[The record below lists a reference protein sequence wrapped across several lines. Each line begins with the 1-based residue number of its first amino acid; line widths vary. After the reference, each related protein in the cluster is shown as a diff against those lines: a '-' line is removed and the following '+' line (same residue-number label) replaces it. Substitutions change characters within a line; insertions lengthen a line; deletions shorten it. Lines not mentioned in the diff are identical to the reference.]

1 MRKLLL
7 SSIIVLTTFVFIGRL
22 AYLQLG
28 ADAARQQLDDTAIKT
43 IFTYPERGYIYDRNG
58 KLLVA
63 NQPSY
68 DIMVIPNEIEEFDK
82 HEFCKLLN
90 IDIEEFDKK
99 LNIIL
104 KKNSPWLPK
113 LFLSQLSKEK
123 YAFLQEKMR
132 KFKGFYIQ
140 KRSLRDYH
148 TKHAANVL
156 GYISQV
162 TEWETQNKNDYNSG
176 ELIGRQGIEKQY
188 EKELRGIK
196 GVKHIQKDRLNRDIG
211 SYKSGKFDTL
221 PESGKELTLS
231 IDIDLQAYGEYLMKN
246 KKGGIV
252 AIQPK
257 TGELL
262 SLVSTPTYAPS
273 LLVGRDRGKNYTK
286 MYNDS
291 IGKPLFDRGLQATY
305 PPGSPFKVVNA
316 LIALQEGVIDENYRV
331 TCYHGYYYGTRGKKM
346 GCHCPSG
353 ARRNLNIGIYESC
366 NAYFADIYQ
375 KIINKPGDV
384 RLGMDNWANHVK
396 SFGMGNYLGYDL
408 PIGQRGFVPISKYY
422 DRRYPRWYASNSL
435 SNAIGQGEILTTP
448 IQLANLA
455 AIMANRGYFYTPHIL
470 KKIDNEPLQNE
481 YYTVPKYTS
490 IDRKHFEPVIQG
502 MEDVFNRPTGTAR
515 TLKVNGIRIA
525 GKTGTAQNKIKID
538 GKATEL
544 TDHSIFIAFA
554 PVEDPKIAIA
564 VYVENG
570 YWGSRWAGKI
580 ASLMIEKHIRGEIS
594 RTDLETY
601 VLNDDYFIR
610 EYAKPYSG
618 KPFRINE

>member
-1 MRKLLL
+1 
-7 SSIIVLTTFVFIGRL
+7 
-22 AYLQLG
+22 
-28 ADAARQQLDDTAIKT
+28 
-43 IFTYPERGYIYDRNG
+43 
-58 KLLVA
+58 
-63 NQPSY
+63 
-68 DIMVIPNEIEEFDK
+68 
-82 HEFCKLLN
+82 
-90 IDIEEFDKK
+90 
-99 LNIIL
+99 
-104 KKNSPWLPK
+104 
-113 LFLSQLSKEK
+113 
-123 YAFLQEKMR
+123 
-132 KFKGFYIQ
+132 
-140 KRSLRDYH
+140 
-148 TKHAANVL
+148 
-156 GYISQV
+156 
-162 TEWETQNKNDYNSG
+162 
-176 ELIGRQGIEKQY
+176 
-188 EKELRGIK
+188 
-196 GVKHIQKDRLNRDIG
+196 
-211 SYKSGKFDTL
+211 
-221 PESGKELTLS
+221 
-231 IDIDLQAYGEYLMKN
+231 
-246 KKGGIV
+246 
-252 AIQPK
+252 
-257 TGELL
+257 
-262 SLVSTPTYAPS
+262 
-273 LLVGRDRGKNYTK
+273 
-286 MYNDS
+286 
-291 IGKPLFDRGLQATY
+291 
-305 PPGSPFKVVNA
+305 
-316 LIALQEGVIDENYRV
+316 
-331 TCYHGYYYGTRGKKM
+331 M